1 MSPDQMEQLRRLG
14 VARGISVGAGPTPGR
29 VRNDGLD
36 LTYLDWGGEG
46 PTAIFLHGG
55 ALTAHTWDLAC
66 AALAP
71 RIRCVALDLRGH
83 GDSGWSD
90 DYRIEASV
98 GDVTALVDHLRTD
111 RVHLVGM
118 SLGGCVAG
126 HAAVALGARVA
137 SLAFVDVA
145 AQVVF
150 EASEN
155 MRRFMGAIGA
165 IASLEAIVSQ
175 ALTVSPK
182 TDPDL
187 MAYRYR
193 ALMKPTPEGYV
204 LKQDRREPPRFPHIL
219 GELAELADLAPRVV
233 CPVLIARGGRS
244 RVVTDA
250 AAADFADRFPRGAW
264 CVIPDAGHNVQED
277 SPAMLAQRL
286 AAHILSD

>member
-1 MSPDQMEQLRRLG
+1 MIEDQMEQLRRLG
-14 VARGISVGAGPTPGR
+14 SARGISVGAGPTAGR
-29 VRNDGLD
+29 VRHEGLD
-36 LTYLDWGGEG
+36 LAYLDWGGDG

-55 ALTAHTWDLAC
+55 SLTAHTWDLVC
-66 AALAP
+66 AALSP

-98 GDVTALVDHLRTD
+98 GDVAALADHLGETW
-111 RVHLVGM
+111 VHLVGM

-126 HAAVALGARVA
+126 HAAVALGERTA

-155 MRRFMGAIGA
+155 MRRFMGAIRPVPD
-165 IASLEAIVSQ
+165 LETIVAQ
-175 ALTVSPK
+175 ALAASPR
-182 TDPDL
+182 TDPAL

-193 ALMKPTPEGYV
+193 ALMKPAPEGYV

-219 GELAELADLAPRVV
+219 GKLAELADLAPRIG

-250 AAADFADRFPRGAW
+250 AAADFAGRFPRGA
-264 CVIPDAGHNVQED
+264 CQVIPDAGHNIQED
-277 SPAMLAQRL
+277 NPAALVAAL
-286 AAHILSD
+286 SAHILG